1 MIQYRSICR
10 QELDRALFAG
20 FVRRQ
25 EVTRCWRKADGAW
38 VIRDVPFVDDW
49 NETDYAALVD
59 CLRRTLAQGGFVY
72 GAFQNGILKSFVSV
86 EAGPLGSRGQYRD
99 LSSLHVSQ
107 ELRGQGIGAVLFL
120 SAARWAAGQGGQKL
134 YISAHSA
141 VESQAFYRK
150 MGCVEAEEY
159 DPAHTA
165 AEPCDCQLE
174 YLLTDQPLN
183 SHEKHCHHS

>member
-1 MIQYRSICR
+1 M
-10 QELDRALFAG
+10 
-20 FVRRQ
+20 
-25 EVTRCWRKADGAW
+25 
-38 VIRDVPFVDDW
+38 
-49 NETDYAALVD
+49 D

-72 GAFQNGILKSFVSV
+72 GAFRNGILKVFVSV

-150 MGCVEAEEY
+150 WAAWRRRNMTPPTPPPN
-159 DPAHTA
+159 PATA
-165 AEPCDCQLE
+165 SWN
-174 YLLTDQPLN
+174 TF
-183 SHEKHCHHS
+183 